1 MPCQVLGR
9 AEELVA
15 HLALD
20 LAARL
25 GLLVNFSRRR
35 CRRRCR
41 LQLIRLLRV
50 LTRVAV
56 LGLVVRGRREV
67 RRVVLLEVVLQGRR
81 LGERLW
87 TVVTLVRVNSQ
98 VDPAVHDQ
106 PATAGKRLQADVA
119 RDLLK
124 EIEVR
129 TSSTQTN
136 QICLPSLRCEA
147 SCGRK
152 VPSNPQTP
160 SRSICT

>member
-25 GLLVNFSRRR
+25 GLLVNFSRRG
-35 CRRRCR
+35 RRRR

-50 LTRVAV
+50 LTRIAV
-56 LGLVVRGRREV
+56 LGLVVRGRRKV
-67 RRVVLLEVVLQGRR
+67 RRVVLLQVVLQSRR

-98 VDPAVHDQ
+98 VNPAVHDQ
-106 PATAGKRLQADVA
+106 PTTAGERLQTDVA

-124 EIEVR
+124 KLGLDLHQPYKPRLLTLSPV
-129 TSSTQTN
+129 
-136 QICLPSLRCEA
+136 
-147 SCGRK
+147 
-152 VPSNPQTP
+152 
-160 SRSICT
+160 

>member
-35 CRRRCR
+35 RCR

-50 LTRVAV
+50 LTRIAV
-56 LGLVVRGRREV
+56 LGLVVRGRRKV
-67 RRVVLLEVVLQGRR
+67 RRVVLLQVVLQGSR

-106 PATAGKRLQADVA
+106 PATAGERLQTDVA

-124 EIEVR
+124 KLGLDLHQPFKPRLLTLSPV
-129 TSSTQTN
+129 
-136 QICLPSLRCEA
+136 
-147 SCGRK
+147 
-152 VPSNPQTP
+152 
-160 SRSICT
+160 